1 MNLISSLD
9 YIEGSIMLEFKPKG
23 YFTLQKYRNVRAVPA
38 VYKPTD
44 GKWINK
50 YRNITIEN
58 FSIVTLL
65 IW

>member
-38 VYKPTD
+38 VYKQTD
-44 GKWINK
+44 GNGLIS
-50 YRNITIEN
+50 T
-58 FSIVTLL
+58 VT
-65 IW
+65 